1 MSEQA
6 REGELRSALQGGRRD
21 DGAELYQL
29 RQQQARR
36 GRAEQLWFD
45 ESGIP
50 IERRN
55 PSVLRRVARLF
66 KPL

>member
-1 MSEQA
+1 
-6 REGELRSALQGGRRD
+6 LRDALLSGRRD
-21 DGAELYQL
+21 GGAQRYQL
-29 RQQQARR
+29 RQRQARS
-36 GRAEQLWFD
+36 GRTEQLWFD

-55 PSVLRRVARLF
+55 PGVLRRVARLF